1 MRLAEYAPCDAAK
14 APETGMELK
23 DKIPP
28 HNLEAEQA
36 TIGAMLLD
44 WGAVSDIVTYL
55 RADNFYDQRNQTIY
69 DALMNLFSSGVKGDL
84 LTLIDTLTKSGKLQE
99 AGGAAYISSLTDTVP
114 TSANVDYY
122 ARIVQDQSTRRNLIK
137 ISSEIKADSFDET
150 KESRGILEEAEQKI
164 FRLTDSN
171 QSTQVY
177 SMKDVVPK
185 TIQLI
190 DTRYKNKDSYS
201 GIPSGFTQLD
211 SMTSG
216 FQNSEMIIV
225 GARPSMGKT
234 ALALSMMQHI
244 AIDKRIPCG
253 FFSLEM
259 SAEQIGQ
266 RLLSQVARI
275 PGTKLRSGMLKTEDF
290 TKLQDAAGACY
301 NAPLYMVDTPNMK
314 LLDLR
319 AMARR
324 MRVNQKVQI
333 IFIDYIGLITSE
345 NEDAPVYEQQS
356 AISKSLKSLAR
367 ELEIPIVVL
376 CQVARTAE
384 GNEPNLAELRGS
396 GSIEQ
401 DADMVIFIH
410 GEKKKQTEGEEYNPV
425 QDRKLIVAKQRNG
438 PIGDVE
444 LLFISSYTKFE
455 NKSREQG

>member
-1 MRLAEYAPCDAAK
+1 M
-14 APETGMELK
+14 
-23 DKIPP
+23 
-28 HNLEAEQA
+28 
-36 TIGAMLLD
+36 
-44 WGAVSDIVTYL
+44 S
-55 RADNFYDQRNQTIY
+55 
-69 DALMNLFSSGVKGDL
+69 
-84 LTLIDTLTKSGKLQE
+84 
-99 AGGAAYISSLTDTVP
+99 
-114 TSANVDYY
+114 
-122 ARIVQDQSTRRNLIK
+122 
-137 ISSEIKADSFDET
+137 
-150 KESRGILEEAEQKI
+150 
-164 FRLTDSN
+164 
-171 QSTQVY
+171 
-177 SMKDVVPK
+177 DVVPQ
-185 TIQLI
+185 TIKLI
-190 DTRYKNKDSYS
+190 DTRYKNKNTYS
-201 GIPSGFTQLD
+201 GIPSGITMLD

-244 AIDKRIPCG
+244 AIDKKIPCG

-259 SAEQIGQ
+259 AADQIGQ

-290 TKLQDAAGACY
+290 QKLQDAASLCY
-301 NAPLYMVDTPNMK
+301 DSPLYIVDTPNMK

-324 MRVNQKVQI
+324 MRANQKVEI

-367 ELEIPIVVL
+367 ELCIPIVVL
-376 CQVARTAE
+376 RQVSRNAE

-401 DADMVIFIH
+401 DADVVMFIH
-410 GEKKKQTEGEEYNPV
+410 GERNRQKDGEEYNPV

-438 PIGDVE
+438 PIGDVDV
-444 LLFISSYTKFE
+444 LFISSYTKFE
-455 NKSREQG
+455 NKSKQEG

>member
-1 MRLAEYAPCDAAK
+1 MD
-14 APETGMELK
+14 LK

-44 WGAVSDIVTYL
+44 WSSVSDVITYL
-55 RADNFYDQRNQTIY
+55 RADRFYSQQNQIIF
-69 DALMNLFSSGVKGDL
+69 DSMMSLFSRGVKGDL
-84 LTLIDTLTKSGKLQE
+84 LTLIDDLTKSGKLE
-99 AGGAAYISSLTDTVP
+99 AAGGISYISSLTDVVP

-122 ARIVQDQSTRRNLIK
+122 AKIVLDQSTRRDLIK
-137 ISSEIKADSFDET
+137 ISSEIKANSFDET
-150 KESRGILEEAEQKI
+150 HESRSILEDAEQKI
-164 FRLTDSN
+164 FKLTDLN

-177 SMKDVVPK
+177 AMKDVIPR
-185 TIQLI
+185 TIEII
-190 DTRYKNKDSYS
+190 DKRTKNKNELS
-201 GIPSGFTQLD
+201 GIPSGLTELD
-211 SMTSG
+211 QMTSG
-216 FQNSEMIIV
+216 FQDSEMTII

-244 AIDKRIPCG
+244 ALDKNIPCG

-275 PGTKLRSGMLKTEDF
+275 PGQKLRTGMLSLPDF
-290 TKLQDAAGACY
+290 KKLQDAAGLCFT
-301 NAPLYMVDTPNMK
+301 APLYIVDTPNMK

-324 MRVNQKVQI
+324 MCVNQKVKI

-345 NEDAPVYEQQS
+345 NEEAPMYEQQS

-367 ELEIPIVVL
+367 ELKIPIVVL

-384 GNEPNLAELRGS
+384 GEEPNLAQLRGS

-401 DADMVIFIH
+401 DADMVMFIH
-410 GEKKKQTEGEEYNPV
+410 GDRKKQKEGEDFDPV
-425 QDRKLIVAKQRNG
+425 QDRKLIIAKQRNG
-438 PIGDVE
+438 PIGDVDV
-444 LLFISSYTKFE
+444 LFISTYTKFE
-455 NKSREQG
+455 NKAKENH

>member
-1 MRLAEYAPCDAAK
+1 
-14 APETGMELK
+14 MELK
-23 DKIPP
+23 DKVPP
-28 HNLEAEQA
+28 HNFEAEQA
-36 TIGAMLLD
+36 TLGAMLLD
-44 WGAVSDIVTYL
+44 WSCVNDVVAYL
-55 RADNFYDQRNQTIY
+55 RADNFYDQKNQLIF
-69 DALMNLFSSGVKGDL
+69 DAMLHLSVSGVKGDM
-84 LTLIDTLTKSGKLQE
+84 LTLIDELTKSGKLEE
-99 AGGAAYISSLTDTVP
+99 AGGVPYISSLTDTVP
-114 TSANVDYY
+114 TSANIDYY
-122 ARIVQDQSTRRNLIK
+122 AKIVLDQATRRNLIK

-150 KESRGILEEAEQKI
+150 VESRTILEEAEQKI
-164 FRLTDSN
+164 FKLTDVNS
-171 QSTQVY
+171 STQVF
-177 SMKDVVPK
+177 SMKDIVPK
-185 TIQLI
+185 AIQLI
-190 DTRYKNKDSYS
+190 DNRYKNRDAYS

-244 AIDKRIPCG
+244 AIDKGIPCG

-259 SAEQIGQ
+259 AAEQICQ

-275 PGTKLRSGMLKTEDF
+275 PSTKLRSGMLKTEDF
-290 TKLQDAAGACY
+290 KALQNAAGQCY
-301 NAPLYMVDTPNMK
+301 EAPLYIVDTPNMK

-324 MRVNQKVQI
+324 MRLTQKVEI

-345 NEDAPVYEQQS
+345 NTDLPMHEQQS

-384 GNEPNLAELRGS
+384 GEEPNLAQLRGS

-401 DADMVIFIH
+401 DADMVMFIH
-410 GEKKKQTEGEEYNPV
+410 GTKAKQTEGEEYNPV

-455 NKSREQG
+455 NKSKQN

>member
-1 MRLAEYAPCDAAK
+1 MDV
-14 APETGMELK
+14 LK
-23 DKIPP
+23 GKIPP
-28 HNLEAEQA
+28 HNLEAERA
-36 TIGAMLLD
+36 TLGAMLLN
-44 WGAVSDIVTYL
+44 WKSVSDVVTYL
-55 RADNFYDQRNQTIY
+55 RADNFYDHRNHIIY
-69 DALMNLFSSGVKGDL
+69 DSMMSLFAGGIAGDI
-84 LTLIDTLTKSGKLQE
+84 LTITEDLTKKGKLEE
-99 AGGAAYISSLTDTVP
+99 AGGSSYIAELTNVVP

-122 ARIVQDQSTRRNLIK
+122 AKIVLDNSTRRNLIN
-137 ISSEIKADSFDET
+137 ISSEIQADSYDET
-150 KESRGILEEAEQKI
+150 KESRKVLEEAEQKI
-164 FRLTDSN
+164 FKLTDSN
-171 QSTQVY
+171 QSTQVF
-177 SMKDVVPK
+177 SMSDVVPQ
-185 TIQLI
+185 TIKLI
-190 DTRYKNKDSYS
+190 DTRYKNKNTYS
-201 GIPSGFTQLD
+201 GIPSGITQLD

-244 AIDKRIPCG
+244 AIDKKIPCG

-259 SAEQIGQ
+259 AADQIGQ

-290 TKLQDAAGACY
+290 QKLQDAASLCY
-301 NAPLYMVDTPNMK
+301 DSPLYIVDTPNMK

-324 MRVNQKVQI
+324 MRANQKVEI

-345 NEDAPVYEQQS
+345 NEEAPVYEQQS

-367 ELEIPIVVL
+367 ELCIPIVVL
-376 CQVARTAE
+376 CQVSRNAE

-401 DADMVIFIH
+401 DADVVMFIH
-410 GEKKKQTEGEEYNPV
+410 GERNRQKEGEEYNPV

-444 LLFISSYTKFE
+444 VLFISSYTKFE
-455 NKSREQG
+455 NKSKQEG

>member
-1 MRLAEYAPCDAAK
+1 MD
-14 APETGMELK
+14 LK

-36 TIGAMLLD
+36 TLGAMLLD
-44 WGAVSDIVTYL
+44 WSSVNDVVTYL
-55 RADNFYDQRNQTIY
+55 RADRFYSQQNQVIFES
-69 DALMNLFSSGVKGDL
+69 MMSLFSRGIRGDL
-84 LTLIDTLTKSGKLQE
+84 LTLIDDLTKTGKLNE
-99 AGGAAYISSLTDTVP
+99 AGGTAYVSSLVDVVP

-122 ARIVQDQSTRRNLIK
+122 AKIVLDQSTRRDLIK
-137 ISSEIKADSFDET
+137 ISSEIKAESFDET
-150 KESRGILEEAEQKI
+150 QESRAILETAEQKI
-164 FRLTDSN
+164 FKLTDLN
-171 QSTQVY
+171 QSTQVHE
-177 SMKDVVPK
+177 MKDVVPR
-185 TIQLI
+185 TIELI
-190 DTRYKNKDSYS
+190 DKRYKNKNSLS
-201 GIPSGFTQLD
+201 GIPSGIKKLD

-216 FQNSEMIIV
+216 FQNSEMIII

-234 ALALSMMQHI
+234 ALALSMMQTI
-244 AIDKRIPCG
+244 AIEKQIPCG

-275 PGTKLRSGMLKTEDF
+275 PGTKLRSGLLKFEDF
-290 TKLQDAAGACY
+290 KKLQDAGGLCFP
-301 NAPLYMVDTPNMK
+301 APLYIVDTPNMK

-345 NEDAPVYEQQS
+345 NEEAPVYEQQS
-356 AISKSLKSLAR
+356 VISKSLKSLAR

-376 CQVARTAE
+376 CQLARDAE
-384 GNEPNLAELRGS
+384 GNEPNLAQLRGS

-401 DADMVIFIH
+401 DADMVMFIH
-410 GEKKKQTEGEEYNPV
+410 GTKKKQVEGEAPDPV

-438 PIGDVE
+438 PIGDVDV
-444 LLFISSYTKFE
+444 LFLSSYTKFE
-455 NKSREQG
+455 NKAEEQ

>member
-1 MRLAEYAPCDAAK
+1 MD
-14 APETGMELK
+14 LK

-28 HNLEAEQA
+28 HNLEAEMA
-36 TIGAMLLD
+36 TLGALLLD
-44 WGAVSDIVTYL
+44 WSSVNDVVTYL
-55 RADNFYDQRNQTIY
+55 RAENFYSQQNQVIFES
-69 DALMNLFSSGVKGDL
+69 LMSLFTRGVQGDMI
-84 LTLIDTLTKSGKLQE
+84 TLIDELTKIGKLDA
-99 AGGAAYISSLTDTVP
+99 AGGVAYISSLTDKVP

-122 ARIVQDQSTRRNLIK
+122 AKIVLDQSTRRNLIK
-137 ISSEIKADSFDET
+137 ISSEIRAESYDEAT
-150 KESRGILEEAEQKI
+150 ESRKILESAEQKI
-164 FRLTDSN
+164 FKLTDVN

-177 SMKDVVPK
+177 AMKDIMPK
-185 TIQLI
+185 TVQMI
-190 DTRYKNKDSYS
+190 DTRYKNKNVCS
-201 GIPSGFTQLD
+201 GIPTGFTKLD

-234 ALALSMMQHI
+234 ALALSMMQNI
-244 AIDKRIPCG
+244 AIDQNIPCG

-275 PGTKLRSGMLKTEDF
+275 PGTKLRNGMLTLADF
-290 TKLQDAAGACY
+290 KKLQDAAGMCY
-301 NAPLYMVDTPNMK
+301 NAPLYIVDTPNMK

-324 MRVNQKVQI
+324 MKVNQKVQN

-345 NEDAPVYEQQS
+345 NDGAPVYEQQS

-376 CQVARTAE
+376 CQVSRSAE
-384 GNEPNLAELRGS
+384 GNEPGLAELRGS

-401 DADMVIFIH
+401 DADVVMFIH
-410 GEKKKQTEGEEYNPV
+410 GERKSDEDVPV
-425 QDRKLIVAKQRNG
+425 VDRKLIIAKQRNG
-438 PIGDVE
+438 PIGDVPV
-444 LLFISSYTKFE
+444 LFLKACTRFE
-455 NKSREQG
+455 NKSNESEQ

>member
-1 MRLAEYAPCDAAK
+1 MD
-14 APETGMELK
+14 LK

-36 TIGAMLLD
+36 TLGAMLLD
-44 WGAVSDIVTYL
+44 WSSVSDVITYL
-55 RADNFYDQRNQTIY
+55 RADRFYSQQNQIIF
-69 DALMNLFSSGVKGDL
+69 DAMMNLFSKGVKGDM
-84 LTLIDTLTKSGKLQE
+84 LTLIDDLTKSGKLE
-99 AGGAAYISSLTDTVP
+99 AAGGVSYISSLTDVVP

-122 ARIVQDQSTRRNLIK
+122 AKIVLDESTRRDLIK

-150 KESRGILEEAEQKI
+150 HDSRGILEDAEQKI
-164 FRLTDSN
+164 FKLTDLN

-177 SMKDVVPK
+177 AMKDVIPR
-185 TIQLI
+185 TIEVI
-190 DTRYKNKDSYS
+190 DKRSKNRNELS
-201 GIPSGFTQLD
+201 GIPSGITDLD
-211 SMTSG
+211 NLTSG
-216 FQNSEMIIV
+216 FQNSEMTII

-244 AIDKRIPCG
+244 AIEKQIPCG

-259 SAEQIGQ
+259 SSEQIGQ

-275 PGTKLRSGMLKTEDF
+275 PSTKLRNGILSFADF
-290 TKLQDAAGACY
+290 KKLQDAAGVCFP
-301 NAPLYMVDTPNMK
+301 APLYIVDTPNMK

-324 MRVNQKVQI
+324 MCVNQKVKI

-345 NEDAPVYEQQS
+345 NEEAPVYEQQS

-367 ELEIPIVVL
+367 ELKIPLVVL

-384 GNEPNLAELRGS
+384 GEEPNLAQLRGS

-401 DADMVIFIH
+401 DADMVMFIH
-410 GEKKKQTEGEEYNPV
+410 GEKKKQKEGEEFDPV
-425 QDRKLIVAKQRNG
+425 QDRKLIIAKQRNG
-438 PIGDVE
+438 PIGDVDV
-444 LLFISSYTKFE
+444 LFISTYTKFE
-455 NKSREQG
+455 NKARENNN